1 MPDFLKSRAAK
12 ILTLA
17 LVAQAT
23 LFYTLSHG
31 EAVLMVRP
39 LSDVPQQLGSWHMVS
54 EGVVEPEIRSVLN
67 ADDYLTRDYASPT
80 SRLPVNLFVEYFR
93 TQRTGQT
100 PHTPKNCLP
109 GSGWLQV
116 SSGTIPVSVQ
126 GKAEPI
132 QVNRYIVARG
142 DNRDIVMYWYQSHG
156 QVIASEY
163 KAKIYTVMDA
173 IRYNRTDTAMI
184 RVVVPIAGSE
194 EEATKA
200 GVNFIQATFPVLAS
214 LLPS

>member
-1 MPDFLKSRAAK
+1 LPDFLKSRAAK

>member
-1 MPDFLKSRAAK
+1 MPEFLKGRAAK
-12 ILTLA
+12 ILTLV

-39 LSDVPQQLGSWHMVS
+39 LSEVPQQLGSWRMVN
-54 EGVVEPEIRSVLN
+54 EGVVAPEIRAVLN
-67 ADDYLTRDYASPT
+67 ADDYLTRDYASPS

-116 SSGTIPVSVQ
+116 SSGTVPVSIP
-126 GKAEPI
+126 GRGAPI
-132 QVNRYIVARG
+132 EINRYIVARG
-142 DNRDIVMYWYQSHG
+142 DNRDIVMYWYQAHG

-163 KAKIYTVMDA
+163 KAKIFTVVDA

-200 GVNFIQATFPVLAS
+200 GVNFIQATFPILAGF
-214 LLPS
+214 LPS